1 MSVPYTIISLNFPT
15 RIFDP
20 NIRLRVPYTSFVVEI
35 YSQNIGQDRAG
46 PEQQG
51 RAVTFWDPVEWW
63 GASRRARV
71 TTPGPDRGLVTRA
84 HIFIFKILLIRN
96 INSSRRF

>member
-63 GASRRARV
+63 GGLQARARNNPR
-71 TTPGPDRGLVTRA
+71 TGPGPCYARA
-84 HIFIFKILLIRN
+84 HIHFQNFADTEYK
-96 INSSRRF
+96 